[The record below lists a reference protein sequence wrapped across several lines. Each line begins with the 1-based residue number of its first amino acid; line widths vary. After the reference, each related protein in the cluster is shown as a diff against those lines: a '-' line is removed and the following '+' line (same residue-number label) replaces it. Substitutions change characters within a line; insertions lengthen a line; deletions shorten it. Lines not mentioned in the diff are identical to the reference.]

1 MPFPF
6 IIKAGREIGK
16 EKSGRPYEKILQGGS
31 RLEDRQD
38 ALISDLF
45 APAGRPSA
53 RAVTAISRL
62 PCLNTLPPPAALMLL
77 S

>member
-16 EKSGRPYEKILQGGS
+16 EKSGRPCDEILQGRS
-31 RLEDRQD
+31 RHEDRQD

-45 APAGRPSA
+45 APAGRPCVE
-53 RAVTAISRL
+53 AVTAMSQYAPR
-62 PCLNTLPPPAALMLL
+62 CLNAVKLRKSLAT
-77 S
+77 